1 VVTERQASYWPD
13 IAAEIDSEEEII
25 ADKYGVSLDVAR
37 QIIEERDTLARQLQA
52 EILAN
57 VIGLIL
63 RGRNIQ
69 VMVHSLAI
77 AFGLDEL
84 NGAHSQAEIARQLGV
99 TRALVSHYV
108 LGWRDVLSGGVAAF
122 DCTKFRKKNS
132 TRATYAAKA
141 ANPVI
146 QAKRNRHEHNNRPD
160 HVRA

>member
-1 VVTERQASYWPD
+1 MLTERQASYWPD

-25 ADKYGVSLDVAR
+25 ADEYGVSIETAR
-37 QIIEERDTLARQLQA
+37 RIITERETLARRFQA
-52 EILAN
+52 ETLAS
-57 VIGLIL
+57 VIGLLL
-63 RGRNIQ
+63 RGRNLQ

-77 AFGLDEL
+77 AFGLEEL

-108 LGWRDVLSGGVAAF
+108 LGWRDVLAGGVAAF
-122 DCTKFRKKNS
+122 DCTKYRNRNS

-141 ANPVI
+141 TNPVI

-160 HVRA
+160 NIRA